1 MIPFINHDC
10 YCFQTL
16 FLCRVSVTEII
27 QKFSEGLQQTTVL
40 EFIAVI
46 FGIASV
52 LYSRKE
58 NILVYPTGIINTVL
72 YTWFCFKWW
81 GLYAE
86 GSLNFYYTVMS
97 IYGWILWAARKKN
110 SSEHILHITRS
121 TKKEWRTAS
130 AFFLVCYVVLYFVLK
145 RFTNSTVPFADAFAS
160 ASAYT
165 GMLLMAK
172 KKIENWIWW
181 IITNLAS
188 VPLYFIKG
196 AVFTSFQYI
205 VFLILAVMGYMAWN
219 KKLAGN
225 HG

>member
-1 MIPFINHDC
+1 MSLP
-10 YCFQTL
+10 
-16 FLCRVSVTEII
+16 EII
-27 QKFSEGLQQTTVL
+27 QKFSEGLQQTTLL
-40 EFIAVI
+40 EFVAVI

-97 IYGWILWAARKKN
+97 VYGWILWAARKKN
-110 SSEHILHITRS
+110 SNEHRLSITRS
-121 TKKEWRTAS
+121 SFKEWMA
-130 AFFLVCYVVLYFVLK
+130 AFIFFIVCYVILYLVLK
-145 RFTNSTVPFADAFAS
+145 NYTNSTVPFGDAFAS

-165 GMLLMAK
+165 GMWLMAR

-181 IITNLAS
+181 IITNIAS

-205 VFLILAVMGYMAWN
+205 VFLVLAVLGYLAWN
-219 KKLAGN
+219 KKLQAS
-225 HG
+225 HA